1 MLLQRE
7 LSLRLAPRRDIVFVT
22 SGASDVWA
30 KCFPDA
36 IAFRNRHCNM
46 SGSTSV
52 AQRRVNRLYTMP
64 IPTSEPGTMNAA
76 PSAVQTTP
84 RARHK
89 FPLPFPRLESL
100 RSRILA
106 FAVAA
111 ALLPAGTMLGVFYTQ
126 NRRALEKKIDEDLLS
141 SSAQSARAT
150 GVWLRERLYDL
161 RVFAGSDEVVIT
173 LEHGARPVP
182 GNATEGRLRDY
193 LVSLH
198 ERFSDFEKL
207 MVLDL
212 DGKVVAT
219 SATEVTP
226 VPLPADWQQALKSD
240 NQIVGNA
247 YWDPKSGR
255 AKLIVAVPAQRADGR
270 LLGAFAAELNLAP
283 VQLLLRSF
291 APDSTGAVHLVN
303 TRGAA
308 IASSDGVT
316 EQIIKNPLSPPTM
329 KKLRERAR
337 APFAYTS
344 FGGREVIG
352 TLEYVPQVSWL
363 VISEISGEAAFQ
375 QVRRFR
381 DVALLVIAFLL
392 IAVTLSAY
400 RLGRLIARPLDRL
413 TKAAGEVAAGDLA
426 VDLPAA
432 PGGGEVGYLTDVF
445 NHMVYRLREGR
456 LELDRINETLL
467 KKNEELELLST
478 TDSLTGLSN
487 HRSLMQ
493 RLDDEV
499 ARFKKDKHGFS
510 VLVGDVDHFKQYN
523 DAFGHP
529 AGDEVLQRIAE
540 IMRGSTRKGDCCARY
555 GGEEFVIVLPNT
567 AIADALDTAEH
578 IRARVAAKK
587 FNGRKITL
595 SIGVASFPEDA
606 DDAETIIA
614 VADEALYQA
623 KREGRDRTVRARRLK
638 KTG

>member
-1 MLLQRE
+1 
-7 LSLRLAPRRDIVFVT
+7 
-22 SGASDVWA
+22 
-30 KCFPDA
+30 
-36 IAFRNRHCNM
+36 
-46 SGSTSV
+46 
-52 AQRRVNRLYTMP
+52 MP
-64 IPTSEPGTMNAA
+64 VPTSEPGTINAA
-76 PSAVQTTP
+76 QPATETTP
-84 RARHK
+84 RARAK
-89 FPLPFPRLESL
+89 FPLPFPRFESL

-106 FAVAA
+106 FAVVA
-111 ALLPAGTMLGVFYTQ
+111 ALLPAGTMLGVFYSQ
-126 NRRALEKKIDEDLLS
+126 NRRALEKKINEDLMS
-141 SSAQSARAT
+141 GSAQSARAT

-173 LEHGARPVP
+173 LDRGPRITATSP
-182 GNATEGRLRDY
+182 TEGRLRDY

-212 DGKVVAT
+212 DGNVIAT
-219 SATEVTP
+219 SAPDVTK
-226 VPLPADWQQALKSD
+226 VNLPADWQATLKSD
-240 NQIVGNA
+240 NQIVGET
-247 YWDPKSGR
+247 YWDPVAKR

-283 VQLLLRSF
+283 VQMLLRSF
-291 APDSTGAVHLVN
+291 APDSTGAIHLVN
-303 TRGAA
+303 LKGGA
-308 IASSDGVT
+308 IASSEGVSERT
-316 EQIIKNPLSPPTM
+316 IKSPMPASTM

-337 APFAYTS
+337 APFEYSS
-344 FGGREVIG
+344 FSNRDVIG
-352 TLEYVPQVSWL
+352 TLEYVPQVSWA
-363 VISEISGEAAFQ
+363 VIAEISAEAAYS

-381 DVALLVIAFLL
+381 DVALLVIVFLL
-392 IAVTLSAY
+392 VAVTAAAY
-400 RLGRLIARPLDRL
+400 RLGRLISRPLDRL
-413 TKAAGEVAAGDLA
+413 TKAAGEVAAGDLT

-445 NHMVYRLREGR
+445 NHMVYRLRDGR
-456 LELDRINETLL
+456 AELDRINETLR

-487 HRSLMQ
+487 HRSLMK

-499 ARFKKDKHGFS
+499 ARFKKEKRGFS

-540 IMRGSTRKGDCCARY
+540 IMRESTRKVDCCARY
-555 GGEEFVIVLPNT
+555 GGEEFVIVLPDT
-567 AIADALDTAEH
+567 SAADALDTAEH

-587 FNGRKITL
+587 FSGRKMTL
-595 SIGVASFPEDA
+595 SIGVATFPEDA
-606 DDAETIIA
+606 DDAEAIIA

-623 KREGRDRTVRARRLK
+623 KREGRDRTVRAHRLK

>member
-1 MLLQRE
+1 
-7 LSLRLAPRRDIVFVT
+7 
-22 SGASDVWA
+22 
-30 KCFPDA
+30 
-36 IAFRNRHCNM
+36 
-46 SGSTSV
+46 
-52 AQRRVNRLYTMP
+52 
-64 IPTSEPGTMNAA
+64 MNAA
-76 PSAVQTTP
+76 PSATQTTP

-173 LEHGARPVP
+173 LEHGAGTVP
-182 GNATEGRLRDY
+182 GNATQGRLRDY

-226 VPLPADWQQALKSD
+226 VPLPADWQQLLKSD

-291 APDSTGAVHLVN
+291 APDSAGAVHLVN

-316 EQIIKNPLSPPTM
+316 EQIIKNPIPPPTM

-363 VISEISGEAAFQ
+363 VISEISGDAAFQ

-487 HRSLMQ
+487 HRSLMK

-587 FNGRKITL
+587 FNARKITL

>member
-1 MLLQRE
+1 
-7 LSLRLAPRRDIVFVT
+7 
-22 SGASDVWA
+22 
-30 KCFPDA
+30 
-36 IAFRNRHCNM
+36 
-46 SGSTSV
+46 
-52 AQRRVNRLYTMP
+52 
-64 IPTSEPGTMNAA
+64 MNAA
-76 PSAVQTTP
+76 APATQTTP
-84 RARHK
+84 RARAK

-126 NRRALEKKIDEDLLS
+126 NRRALEKKINEDLLS
-141 SSAQSARAT
+141 GSAQSARAS

-161 RVFAGSDEVVIT
+161 RVFAGSDEVVVT
-173 LEHGARPVP
+173 LERGGHPAGSSPTA
-182 GNATEGRLRDY
+182 GRLRDY

-212 DGKVVAT
+212 NGNVVAT
-219 SATEVTP
+219 SATEVSKI
-226 VPLPADWQQALKSD
+226 PLPADWQGALRSD
-240 NQIVGNA
+240 NQIVGDA
-247 YWDPKSGR
+247 YWDPKAGR

-291 APDSTGAVHLVN
+291 ATDSTGRIHLVN
-303 TRGAA
+303 IKGAP
-308 IASSDGVT
+308 IASSDGIT
-316 EQIIKNPLSPPTM
+316 EQLVKNPMSPVTM

-337 APFAYTS
+337 APFPYTS
-344 FGGREVIG
+344 FGNRDVIG
-352 TLEYVPQVSWL
+352 TLEYVPQVSWA
-363 VISEISGEAAFQ
+363 VIAEISSEAAYL

-392 IAVTLSAY
+392 VAVTASAY

-413 TKAAGEVAAGDLA
+413 TKAAGEVASGDLN

-445 NHMVYRLREGR
+445 NHMVYRLRDGR
-456 LELDRINETLL
+456 AELDRINETLR

-487 HRSLMQ
+487 HRSLMT
-493 RLDDEV
+493 RLDFEV

-529 AGDEVLQRIAE
+529 AGDEVLQTIAE
-540 IMRGSTRKGDCCARY
+540 IMRDSTRKTDCCARY
-555 GGEEFVIVLPNT
+555 GGEEFVIVLPDT

-587 FNGRKITL
+587 FNARKMTL

-606 DDAETIIA
+606 DDAEAIIA

>member
-1 MLLQRE
+1 
-7 LSLRLAPRRDIVFVT
+7 
-22 SGASDVWA
+22 
-30 KCFPDA
+30 
-36 IAFRNRHCNM
+36 
-46 SGSTSV
+46 
-52 AQRRVNRLYTMP
+52 MP
-64 IPTSEPGTMNAA
+64 VPTSEPGTINAA
-76 PSAVQTTP
+76 QPATNTTP
-84 RARHK
+84 RARAK

-111 ALLPAGTMLGVFYTQ
+111 ALLPAGTMLGVFYSQ
-126 NRRALEKKIDEDLLS
+126 NRSALEKKINEDLLS
-141 SSAQSARAT
+141 GSAQSARAT

-173 LEHGARPVP
+173 LDHGARVMSPSASP
-182 GNATEGRLRDY
+182 TQGRLRDY

-212 DGKVVAT
+212 DGKVIAT
-219 SATEVTP
+219 SAPEVTK
-226 VPLPADWQQALKSD
+226 VPLPPDWQQTLKSD
-240 NQIVGNA
+240 NQIVGDA
-247 YWDPKSGR
+247 YWDPVSKR

-283 VQLLLRSF
+283 VQMLLRSF
-291 APDSTGAVHLVN
+291 APDSTGAIHLVN
-303 TRGAA
+303 TKGAP
-308 IASSDGVT
+308 IASSDGVS
-316 EQIIKNPLSPPTM
+316 EGLIKSPLPPGTM

-337 APFAYTS
+337 APFEYTS
-344 FGGREVIG
+344 FWKRDVIG
-352 TLEYVPQVSWL
+352 TLEYVPQVSWA
-363 VISEISGEAAFQ
+363 VIAEISAEAAYL

-381 DVALLVIAFLL
+381 DVALGVIVFLL
-392 IAVTLSAY
+392 VAVTLAAY
-400 RLGRLIARPLDRL
+400 RLGRLISRPLDRL
-413 TKAAGEVAAGDLA
+413 TKAAGEVAAGDLT
-426 VDLPAA
+426 VDLPPA

-445 NHMVYRLREGR
+445 NHMVYRLRDGR
-456 LELDRINETLL
+456 AELDRVNETLR

-499 ARFKKDKHGFS
+499 ARFKKDKRGFS

-529 AGDEVLQRIAE
+529 AGDEVLQTIAE
-540 IMRGSTRKGDCCARY
+540 IMRDSTRKVDCCARY
-555 GGEEFVIVLPNT
+555 GGEEFVIVLPDT
-567 AIADALDTAEH
+567 SAADALDTAEH

-587 FNGRKITL
+587 FSGRKMTL
-595 SIGVASFPEDA
+595 SIGVATFPEDA
-606 DDAETIIA
+606 DDAEAIIA

-623 KREGRDRTVRARRLK
+623 KREGRDRTVRAHRLK

>member
-1 MLLQRE
+1 
-7 LSLRLAPRRDIVFVT
+7 
-22 SGASDVWA
+22 
-30 KCFPDA
+30 
-36 IAFRNRHCNM
+36 
-46 SGSTSV
+46 
-52 AQRRVNRLYTMP
+52 MP
-64 IPTSEPGTMNAA
+64 ATTAEPGTINAA
-76 PSAVQTTP
+76 KPATQTTP
-84 RARHK
+84 RARAK
-89 FPLPFPRLESL
+89 FPVPFPRFESL

-126 NRRALEKKIDEDLLS
+126 NRRALEKKINEDLLS
-141 SSAQSARAT
+141 GSAQSARAT

-161 RVFAGSDEVVIT
+161 RVFAGSDEVVFT
-173 LEHGARPVP
+173 LDRGLRP
-182 GNATEGRLRDY
+182 ATSPTQGRLRDY

-212 DGKVVAT
+212 DGNVVAT
-219 SATEVTP
+219 SAPEVAK
-226 VPLPADWQQALKSD
+226 VPLPTDWQQALKSD
-240 NQIVGNA
+240 NQIVGEP
-247 YWDPKSGR
+247 YWDPVAKR

-291 APDSTGAVHLVN
+291 APDSTGAIHLVN
-303 TRGAA
+303 TRGAI
-308 IASSDGVT
+308 IASSDGVN
-316 EQIIKNPLSPPTM
+316 ELLINSPMPPPTM

-337 APFAYTS
+337 APFEYSS
-344 FGGREVIG
+344 FRNRDVIG
-352 TLEYVPQVSWL
+352 TLEYVPQVNWAVLAEMSA
-363 VISEISGEAAFQ
+363 EAAYL

-381 DVALLVIAFLL
+381 DVALGVIAFLL
-392 IAVTLSAY
+392 IAVTASAY

-413 TKAAGEVAAGDLA
+413 TKAAGEVAAGDLT

-432 PGGGEVGYLTDVF
+432 PGGGEIGYLTDVF
-445 NHMVYRLREGR
+445 NHMVYRLRDGR
-456 LELDRINETLL
+456 AELDRINETLR

-487 HRSLMQ
+487 HRSLMK

-499 ARFKKDKHGFS
+499 ARFRKDRKGFS

-529 AGDEVLQRIAE
+529 AGDEVLQTIAE
-540 IMRGSTRKGDCCARY
+540 IMRDSTRKTDCCARY
-555 GGEEFVIVLPNT
+555 GGEEFVIVLPDT
-567 AIADALDTAEH
+567 SAADAMDTAEH

-587 FNGRKITL
+587 FSGRKMTL
-595 SIGVASFPEDA
+595 SIGVATFPEDA
-606 DDAETIIA
+606 DDAESIIA

-623 KREGRDRTVRARRLK
+623 KREGRDRTVRARRLA

>member
-1 MLLQRE
+1 M
-7 LSLRLAPRRDIVFVT
+7 PVT
-22 SGASDVWA
+22 
-30 KCFPDA
+30 
-36 IAFRNRHCNM
+36 
-46 SGSTSV
+46 
-52 AQRRVNRLYTMP
+52 
-64 IPTSEPGTMNAA
+64 TSEPGTINAA
-76 PSAVQTTP
+76 APATQTTP
-84 RARHK
+84 RARAK

-126 NRRALEKKIDEDLLS
+126 NRRALEKKINEDLLS
-141 SSAQSARAT
+141 GSAQSARAS

-161 RVFAGSDEVVIT
+161 RVFAGSDEVVVT
-173 LEHGARPVP
+173 LERGARAQPSTP
-182 GNATEGRLRDY
+182 TEGRLRDY

-212 DGKVVAT
+212 DGNVVAT
-219 SATEVTP
+219 SAGEVTK
-226 VPLPADWQQALKSD
+226 VPLPADWQSTLRSD
-240 NQIVGNA
+240 NQIVGDA

-291 APDSTGAVHLVN
+291 AADSTGRIHLVN
-303 TRGAA
+303 IKGAP

-316 EQIIKNPLSPPTM
+316 EQLLAHPMPPATM

-337 APFAYTS
+337 APFSYTS
-344 FGGREVIG
+344 FGGRDVIG
-352 TLEYVPQVSWL
+352 TLEYVPQVNWA
-363 VISEISGEAAFQ
+363 VIAEISSEAAYL

-381 DVALLVIAFLL
+381 DVALLVIVFLL
-392 IAVTLSAY
+392 VAVTASAY

-456 LELDRINETLL
+456 DELDRINETLI
-467 KKNEELELLST
+467 KKNEELEMLST

-487 HRSLMQ
+487 HRSLMN
-493 RLDDEV
+493 RLDAEV
-499 ARFKKDKHGFS
+499 ARFKKEKRGFS

-529 AGDEVLQRIAE
+529 SGDEVLQTIAE
-540 IMRGSTRKGDCCARY
+540 IMRDSTRKGDCCARY
-555 GGEEFVIVLPNT
+555 GGEEFVIVLPDT

-587 FNGRKITL
+587 FNGRKMTL

-606 DDAETIIA
+606 DDAEAIIA

>member
-1 MLLQRE
+1 
-7 LSLRLAPRRDIVFVT
+7 
-22 SGASDVWA
+22 
-30 KCFPDA
+30 
-36 IAFRNRHCNM
+36 
-46 SGSTSV
+46 
-52 AQRRVNRLYTMP
+52 MP
-64 IPTSEPGTMNAA
+64 EPTSEPGNMNVA
-76 PSAVQTTP
+76 PSAAQTTP

-111 ALLPAGTMLGVFYTQ
+111 ALLPAGTMLGVFYIQ
-126 NRRALEKKIDEDLLS
+126 NRSSLEKKIDEDLLS

-173 LEHGARPVP
+173 LEHSSR
-182 GNATEGRLRDY
+182 NAPSSATQGRLRDY

-198 ERFSDFEKL
+198 ERFGDFEKL

-212 DGKVVAT
+212 DGNVIAT
-219 SATEVTP
+219 SAGEVTK
-226 VPLPADWQQALKSD
+226 VSLPADWQAALKSD
-240 NQIVGNA
+240 NQIVGDA
-247 YWDPKSGR
+247 YWDSKSGR

-283 VQLLLRSF
+283 VQMLLRSF
-291 APDSTGAVHLVN
+291 APDSTGAIHLV
-303 TRGAA
+303 TIRGGA
-308 IASSDGVT
+308 IASSDGVSARM
-316 EQIIKNPLSPPTM
+316 IKNPMPASTM
-329 KKLRERAR
+329 RKLKERAR

-344 FGGREVIG
+344 FGGRDVIG
-352 TLEYVPQVSWL
+352 TLEYVPQVSWA
-363 VISEISGEAAFQ
+363 VIAEISGEAAFG

-392 IAVTLSAY
+392 VVVTYSAY

-413 TKAAGEVAAGDLA
+413 TKAASEVAAGDLA

-456 LELDRINETLL
+456 LELDRINETLR

-487 HRSLMQ
+487 HRSLMK

-499 ARFKKDKHGFS
+499 ARFKKGKHFFS

-529 AGDEVLQRIAE
+529 AGDEVLQMIAE
-540 IMRGSTRKGDCCARY
+540 IMRDSTRKVDCCARY
-555 GGEEFVIVLPNT
+555 GGEEFVIVLPDT

-587 FNGRKITL
+587 FNGRKMTL

-606 DDAETIIA
+606 DDAEAIIA

>member
-1 MLLQRE
+1 
-7 LSLRLAPRRDIVFVT
+7 
-22 SGASDVWA
+22 
-30 KCFPDA
+30 
-36 IAFRNRHCNM
+36 
-46 SGSTSV
+46 
-52 AQRRVNRLYTMP
+52 
-64 IPTSEPGTMNAA
+64 
-76 PSAVQTTP
+76 
-84 RARHK
+84 
-89 FPLPFPRLESL
+89 
-100 RSRILA
+100 
-106 FAVAA
+106 
-111 ALLPAGTMLGVFYTQ
+111 MLGVFYTQ

-173 LEHGARPVP
+173 LEHGAGKTPSLP
-182 GNATEGRLRDY
+182 TEGRLRDY

-212 DGKVVAT
+212 DGNVIAT
-219 SATEVTP
+219 SAGEVTK
-226 VPLPADWQQALKSD
+226 VPLPADWQASLKSD
-240 NQIVGNA
+240 NQIVGDA

-283 VQLLLRSF
+283 VQMLLRSF
-291 APDSTGAVHLVN
+291 APDSTGAIHLVN
-303 TRGAA
+303 LRGAA
-308 IASSDGVT
+308 IASSDRMSA
-316 EQIIKNPLSPPTM
+316 ELIKNPIPPATM
-329 KKLRERAR
+329 KKLKERAR
-337 APFAYTS
+337 APFAFTS
-344 FGGREVIG
+344 FGGRDVIG
-352 TLEYVPQVSWL
+352 TLEYVPQVNWL

-375 QVRRFR
+375 QVSRFR
-381 DVALLVIAFLL
+381 DVALLVIALL
-392 IAVTLSAY
+392 LAGVTLAAY
-400 RLGRLIARPLDRL
+400 RLGRLISRPLDRL

-432 PGGGEVGYLTDVF
+432 PGGGEIGYLTEVF

-456 LELDRINETLL
+456 IELDRINETLL

-487 HRSLMQ
+487 HRSLMK

-499 ARFKKDKHGFS
+499 ARFKKGKHFFS

-529 AGDEVLQRIAE
+529 AGDEVLQMIAE
-540 IMRGSTRKGDCCARY
+540 IMRDSTRKVDCCARY
-555 GGEEFVIVLPNT
+555 GGEEFVIVLPDT

-606 DDAETIIA
+606 DDAEAIIA
-614 VADEALYQA
+614 IADEALYQA

>member
-1 MLLQRE
+1 
-7 LSLRLAPRRDIVFVT
+7 
-22 SGASDVWA
+22 
-30 KCFPDA
+30 
-36 IAFRNRHCNM
+36 
-46 SGSTSV
+46 
-52 AQRRVNRLYTMP
+52 MP
-64 IPTSEPGTMNAA
+64 SSTSEPGTINAA
-76 PSAVQTTP
+76 APATQTTP
-84 RARHK
+84 RARAK

-111 ALLPAGTMLGVFYTQ
+111 ALLPASTMLGVFYTQ

-141 SSAQSARAT
+141 GSAQSARAS

-161 RVFAGSDEVVIT
+161 RVFASSEEVVLT
-173 LEHGARPVP
+173 LDHGGRVSASAP
-182 GNATEGRLRDY
+182 AEGRLRDY
-193 LVSLH
+193 LGSLR
-198 ERFSDFEKL
+198 ERFSDFERL
-207 MVLDL
+207 MVVDL
-212 DGKVVAT
+212 DGNVVAT
-219 SATEVTP
+219 SAGDATKVT
-226 VPLPADWQQALKSD
+226 LPPDWQSTLRSD
-240 NQIVGNA
+240 NQIVGDA
-247 YWDPKSGR
+247 YWDPVSKR

-291 APDSTGAVHLVN
+291 AADSTGRIHLVN
-303 TRGAA
+303 IKGAP

-316 EQIIKNPLSPPTM
+316 EQLLKHPMSPVTM
-329 KKLRERAR
+329 KNLRERAR
-337 APFAYTS
+337 APFSYVS
-344 FGGREVIG
+344 FGGRDVIG
-352 TLEYVPQVSWL
+352 TLEYVPQVSWA
-363 VISEISGEAAFQ
+363 VIAEISSEAAYL

-381 DVALLVIAFLL
+381 NVALFVIAFLL
-392 IAVTLSAY
+392 VAVTLSAY

-413 TKAAGEVAAGDLA
+413 TKAASEVAAGDLT

-445 NHMVYRLREGR
+445 NHMVYRLRDGR
-456 LELDRINETLL
+456 AELDRINETLL

-487 HRSLMQ
+487 HRSLMN
-493 RLDDEV
+493 RLDAEV
-499 ARFKKDKHGFS
+499 ARFKKEKRGFS

-529 AGDEVLQRIAE
+529 AGDEVLQTIAE
-540 IMRGSTRKGDCCARY
+540 IMRDSTRKGDCCARY
-555 GGEEFVIVLPNT
+555 GGEEFVIVLPDT
-567 AIADALDTAEH
+567 AIADALDTSEH

-587 FNGRKITL
+587 FNGRKMTL

-606 DDAETIIA
+606 DDAESIIA

-623 KREGRDRTVRARRLK
+623 KREGRDRSVRARRLQ

>member
-1 MLLQRE
+1 
-7 LSLRLAPRRDIVFVT
+7 
-22 SGASDVWA
+22 
-30 KCFPDA
+30 
-36 IAFRNRHCNM
+36 
-46 SGSTSV
+46 
-52 AQRRVNRLYTMP
+52 MP
-64 IPTSEPGTMNAA
+64 ATTAEPGTINAA
-76 PSAVQTTP
+76 KPASQTTP
-84 RARHK
+84 RARAK
-89 FPLPFPRLESL
+89 FPVPFPKFESL

-126 NRRALEKKIDEDLLS
+126 NRRALEKKINEDLLS
-141 SSAQSARAT
+141 GSAQSARAT

-173 LEHGARPVP
+173 LDRGGRITVTP
-182 GNATEGRLRDY
+182 GEGRLHDY

-198 ERFSDFEKL
+198 DRFSDFEKL
-207 MVLDL
+207 MVVDL
-212 DGKVVAT
+212 DGNVIAT
-219 SATEVTP
+219 SSPDVAK
-226 VPLPADWQQALKSD
+226 VPLPADWQQTLKAD
-240 NQIVGNA
+240 NQIVGEP
-247 YWDPKSGR
+247 YWDPVAKR

-291 APDSTGAVHLVN
+291 APDSSGAIHLVN
-303 TRGAA
+303 TRGSI

-316 EQIIKNPLSPPTM
+316 EALIKSPMPLPTM

-337 APFAYTS
+337 APFEYNS
-344 FGGREVIG
+344 FRDRDVIG
-352 TLEYVPQVSWL
+352 TLEYVPQVNWA
-363 VISEISGEAAFQ
+363 VIAEQSAEAAYL

-381 DVALLVIAFLL
+381 DVALGVIVFLL

-400 RLGRLIARPLDRL
+400 RLGMLIARPLDRL
-413 TKAAGEVAAGDLA
+413 TKAAGEVAAGDLT

-445 NHMVYRLREGR
+445 NHMVYRLRDGR
-456 LELDRINETLL
+456 AELDRINETLR
-467 KKNEELELLST
+467 KKNDELELLST

-487 HRSLMQ
+487 HRSLMK

-499 ARFKKDKHGFS
+499 ARFRKERKGFS

-529 AGDEVLQRIAE
+529 AGDEVLQMIAE
-540 IMRGSTRKGDCCARY
+540 IMRDSTRKTDCCARY
-555 GGEEFVIVLPNT
+555 GGEEFVIVLPDT
-567 AIADALDTAEH
+567 SVADAMDTAEH

-587 FNGRKITL
+587 FNGRKMTL
-595 SIGVASFPEDA
+595 SIGVATFPDDA
-606 DDAETIIA
+606 DDAEAIIA

-623 KREGRDRTVRARRLK
+623 KREGRDRTVRARRLA

>member
-1 MLLQRE
+1 M
-7 LSLRLAPRRDIVFVT
+7 P
-22 SGASDVWA
+22 A
-30 KCFPDA
+30 KTP
-36 IAFRNRHCNM
+36 
-46 SGSTSV
+46 
-52 AQRRVNRLYTMP
+52 
-64 IPTSEPGTMNAA
+64 EPGTINAA
-76 PSAVQTTP
+76 QPATQTTP
-84 RARHK
+84 RARAK

-111 ALLPAGTMLGVFYTQ
+111 ALLPAATMLGVFYYQ
-126 NRRALEKKIDEDLLS
+126 NRQSLEKKINEDLLS
-141 SSAQSARAT
+141 GSAQSARAA

-161 RVFAGSDEVVIT
+161 RVFAGSDEVVVT
-173 LEHGARPVP
+173 LDRGARAIP
-182 GNATEGRLRDY
+182 GSPTEGRLRDD

-198 ERFSDFEKL
+198 ERFSDFERL

-212 DGKVVAT
+212 DGNIIAT
-219 SATEVTP
+219 SATEVTG
-226 VPLPADWQQALKSD
+226 VRLPADWQQTLRAD
-240 NQIVGNA
+240 NQIVGDA
-247 YWDPKSGR
+247 YWDPATKR

-270 LLGAFAAELNLAP
+270 LIGAFAAELNLAP

-291 APDSTGAVHLVN
+291 ALDSTGSIHLVN
-303 TRGAA
+303 LRGAA

-316 EQIIKNPLSPPTM
+316 EDRAKNPLPAATM
-329 KKLRERAR
+329 KKLRAHAR

-352 TLEYVPQVSWL
+352 TLEYVPQVSWV
-363 VISEISGEAAFQ
+363 VIAEISAEAAFL

-392 IAVTLSAY
+392 VAVTAAAY
-400 RLGRLIARPLDRL
+400 RLGRFISRPLDRL

-432 PGGGEVGYLTDVF
+432 PGGGEVGYLTEVF

-456 LELDRINETLL
+456 LELDRINETLR

-487 HRSLMQ
+487 HRSLMK

-499 ARFKKDKHGFS
+499 ARFKKEKRGFS

-529 AGDEVLQRIAE
+529 AGDEVLQTIAE
-540 IMRGSTRKGDCCARY
+540 IMRDSTRKNDCCARY
-555 GGEEFVIVLPNT
+555 GGEEFVIVLPDT

-587 FNGRKITL
+587 FNGRKMTL

-606 DDAETIIA
+606 DDAEAIIA
-614 VADEALYQA
+614 IADEALYQA
-623 KREGRDRTVRARRLK
+623 KREGRDRTVRAHRLK

>member
-1 MLLQRE
+1 
-7 LSLRLAPRRDIVFVT
+7 
-22 SGASDVWA
+22 
-30 KCFPDA
+30 
-36 IAFRNRHCNM
+36 
-46 SGSTSV
+46 
-52 AQRRVNRLYTMP
+52 MP
-64 IPTSEPGTMNAA
+64 VPTSEPGTINAA
-76 PSAVQTTP
+76 QPATHTTP
-84 RARHK
+84 RARGK
-89 FPLPFPRLESL
+89 FPLPFPRFESL

-106 FAVAA
+106 FAVVA

-126 NRRALEKKIDEDLLS
+126 NRRALEKKINEDLLS
-141 SSAQSARAT
+141 GSAQSARAT

-173 LEHGARPVP
+173 LDRGGRLTPSSP
-182 GNATEGRLRDY
+182 TEGRLRDY

-212 DGKVVAT
+212 DGKVIAT
-219 SATEVTP
+219 SAPEATTIR
-226 VPLPADWQQALKSD
+226 LPADWQQALKAD
-240 NQIVGNA
+240 NQIVGDA
-247 YWDPKSGR
+247 YWDPVAKR

-291 APDSTGAVHLVN
+291 APDSTGAIHLVN
-303 TRGAA
+303 TKGAA
-308 IASSDGVT
+308 IASSDGVS
-316 EQIIKNPLSPPTM
+316 EQLIKNPMPASTI

-337 APFAYTS
+337 APFEYTS
-344 FGGREVIG
+344 FFNRDVIG
-352 TLEYVPQVSWL
+352 TLEYVPQVSWA
-363 VISEISGEAAFQ
+363 VVAEISAEAAYQ

-381 DVALLVIAFLL
+381 DVALGVIIFLL
-392 IAVTLSAY
+392 IAVTAAAY

-413 TKAAGEVAAGDLA
+413 TKAAGEVAAGDLT

-432 PGGGEVGYLTDVF
+432 PGGGEIGYLTDVF
-445 NHMVYRLREGR
+445 NHMVYRLRDGR
-456 LELDRINETLL
+456 AELDRINETLR
-467 KKNEELELLST
+467 KKNDELELLST

-487 HRSLMQ
+487 HRSLMK

-499 ARFKKDKHGFS
+499 ARFRKEKRGFS

-529 AGDEVLQRIAE
+529 AGDEVLQTIAE
-540 IMRGSTRKGDCCARY
+540 IMRDSTRKVDCCARY
-555 GGEEFVIVLPNT
+555 GGEEFVIVLPDT
-567 AIADALDTAEH
+567 AAADALDTAEH

-587 FNGRKITL
+587 FSGRKMTL
-595 SIGVASFPEDA
+595 SIGVATFPEDA
-606 DDAETIIA
+606 DDAESIIA

-623 KREGRDRTVRARRLK
+623 KREGRDRTVRAHRLK

>member
-1 MLLQRE
+1 
-7 LSLRLAPRRDIVFVT
+7 
-22 SGASDVWA
+22 
-30 KCFPDA
+30 
-36 IAFRNRHCNM
+36 
-46 SGSTSV
+46 
-52 AQRRVNRLYTMP
+52 MP
-64 IPTSEPGTMNAA
+64 VPTSEPGTINAA
-76 PSAVQTTP
+76 QPATHTTP
-84 RARHK
+84 RARGK
-89 FPLPFPRLESL
+89 FPLPFPRFESL

-126 NRRALEKKIDEDLLS
+126 NRRALEKKINEDLLS
-141 SSAQSARAT
+141 GSAQSARAT

-173 LEHGARPVP
+173 LDRGGRLTPSSP
-182 GNATEGRLRDY
+182 TEGRLRDY

-212 DGKVVAT
+212 DGKVIAT
-219 SATEVTP
+219 SAPEATTIR
-226 VPLPADWQQALKSD
+226 LPADWQQALKAD
-240 NQIVGNA
+240 NQIVGDA
-247 YWDPKSGR
+247 YWDPVAKR

-291 APDSTGAVHLVN
+291 APDSTGAIHLVN
-303 TRGAA
+303 IKGAT
-308 IASSDGVT
+308 IASSDGVS
-316 EQIIKNPLSPPTM
+316 EGSIKSPLTLPTM

-337 APFAYTS
+337 APFEYTS
-344 FGGREVIG
+344 FFNRDVIG
-352 TLEYVPQVSWL
+352 TLEYVPQVSWA
-363 VISEISGEAAFQ
+363 VVAEISAEAAYQ

-381 DVALLVIAFLL
+381 DVALGVIIFLL
-392 IAVTLSAY
+392 IAVTAAAY

-413 TKAAGEVAAGDLA
+413 TKAAGEVAAGDLT

-432 PGGGEVGYLTDVF
+432 PGGGEIGYLTDVF
-445 NHMVYRLREGR
+445 NHMVYRLRDGR
-456 LELDRINETLL
+456 AELDRINETLR
-467 KKNEELELLST
+467 KKNDELELLST

-487 HRSLMQ
+487 HRSLMK

-499 ARFKKDKHGFS
+499 ARFRKEKRGFS

-529 AGDEVLQRIAE
+529 AGDEVLQTIAE
-540 IMRGSTRKGDCCARY
+540 IMRDSTRKVDCCARY
-555 GGEEFVIVLPNT
+555 GGEEFVIVLPDTT
-567 AIADALDTAEH
+567 AADALDTAEH

-587 FNGRKITL
+587 FSGRKMTL
-595 SIGVASFPEDA
+595 SIGVATFPEDA
-606 DDAETIIA
+606 DDAEAIIA

-623 KREGRDRTVRARRLK
+623 KREGRDRTVRAHRLK

>member
-1 MLLQRE
+1 
-7 LSLRLAPRRDIVFVT
+7 
-22 SGASDVWA
+22 
-30 KCFPDA
+30 
-36 IAFRNRHCNM
+36 
-46 SGSTSV
+46 
-52 AQRRVNRLYTMP
+52 MP
-64 IPTSEPGTMNAA
+64 VKTSEPGSINAA
-76 PSAVQTTP
+76 QPATHTTP
-84 RARHK
+84 RARAK

-126 NRRALEKKIDEDLLS
+126 NRRALEKKINEDLLS
-141 SSAQSARAT
+141 GSAQSARAT

-173 LEHGARPVP
+173 LDRGARAAPSSP
-182 GNATEGRLRDY
+182 TEGRLRDY

-212 DGKVVAT
+212 DGHVVAT
-219 SATEVTP
+219 SAPEVMK
-226 VPLPADWQQALKSD
+226 VQLPADWQQALKSD
-240 NQIVGNA
+240 NQIVGDA
-247 YWDPKSGR
+247 YWDPVAKR

-291 APDSTGAVHLVN
+291 APDSTGRIHLVN
-303 TRGAA
+303 IKGAP
-308 IASSDGVT
+308 IASSDGVS
-316 EQIIKNPLSPPTM
+316 EKLINNPLPPPTM

-337 APFAYTS
+337 APFEYNS
-344 FGGREVIG
+344 FWKRDVIG
-352 TLEYVPQVSWL
+352 TLEYVPQVNWA
-363 VISEISGEAAFQ
+363 VIAEISAEAAYM

-381 DVALLVIAFLL
+381 DVALLVIVFLL
-392 IAVTLSAY
+392 VAVTAAAY

-413 TKAAGEVAAGDLA
+413 TKAAGEVAAGDLT

-432 PGGGEVGYLTDVF
+432 PGGGEIGYLTDVF
-445 NHMVYRLREGR
+445 NHMVYRLRDGR
-456 LELDRINETLL
+456 AELDRINETLR

-499 ARFKKDKHGFS
+499 ARFKKEKRGFS

-529 AGDEVLQRIAE
+529 AGDEVLQTIAE
-540 IMRGSTRKGDCCARY
+540 IMRDSTRKNDCCARY
-555 GGEEFVIVLPNT
+555 GGEEFVIVLPDT
-567 AIADALDTAEH
+567 SAADALDTAEH

-587 FNGRKITL
+587 FNGRKMTL
-595 SIGVASFPEDA
+595 SIGVATFPEDA
-606 DDAETIIA
+606 DDAEAIIA

-623 KREGRDRTVRARRLK
+623 KREGRDRTVRAHRLK